1 MTLYVI
7 LGAGLIAGGA
17 IWLAVFFFL
26 YRKKT
31 VKTTTYFPAA
41 ATDKDIAELEKA
53 QRELRSAY
61 IVTAVNTLGP
71 CLLIGVGI
79 FVLAIAVVR
88 FVGLL

>member
-17 IWLAVFFFL
+17 IWLTVFFFL

-31 VKTTTYFPAA
+31 VKTSTSFPSA
-41 ATDKDIAELEKA
+41 ATEKDMAELEKA

-79 FVLAIAVVR
+79 FFLAIAVVR
-88 FVGLL
+88 FAGLF